1 MNNEPKEWL
10 EWLLKNRDLSGTDLD
25 PSEVDSAWRESWKM
39 VTMFQNIELAV
50 SVLMAVVKNP
60 HLDNRLLQQQMEG
73 GSYLAW
79 ENPCA
84 ELIAMKYPTPQM
96 ERGRILASLR
106 IKAIH

>member
-25 PSEVDSAWRESWKM
+25 PSEVDSAWRECSR
-39 VTMFQNIELAV
+39 MFDSFQHVELVV
-50 SVLMAVVKNP
+50 SVAGKLIKNP
-60 HLDNRLLQQQMEG
+60 NIDGRILQRKMEE

-84 ELIAMKYPTPQM
+84 ELIAMKYPTPEM
-96 ERGRILASLR
+96 ERGRLIASLR
-106 IKAIH
+106 VKAI